1 MTPERV
7 IRRAIELG
15 GRRCSP
21 AGTLARD
28 PGEGGGAG
36 PARDEYEQ
44 LLGLLRGVTT
54 EELTAWGALIAQSS
68 VRRAVAEARVARS
81 MGLKTIEVRCL
92 LGAAVNKVWSNLI
105 HRAGSESRAGML

>member
-1 MTPERV
+1 MTPEAV

-36 PARDEYEQ
+36 PARDEFEG

-54 EELTAWGALIAQSS
+54 KELEAWGILLSLPTI
-68 VRRAVAEARVARS
+68 RRSVAEARVARA
-81 MGLKTIEVRCL
+81 MGIKTGEARCL
-92 LGAAVNKVWSNLI
+92 LNSARERVVDNLV
-105 HRAGSESRAGML
+105 HRAVSESRAGMR